1 MPDARSGAHDRLGVE
16 LAKLWDAAGLTNR
29 AVERALGVSS
39 STFRGWRKGL
49 TAPDPADEEKFWT
62 FVHFLRAAAD
72 GPVPGD
78 AELAVLLCAAQAE
91 GKKGRGKQ
99 SPTARRNAP
108 DRHFIR
114 VHGAALETSAAELR
128 GRTSER
134 SDMNSFLE
142 DRSPRALRYLCW
154 QADAPVGKTALLAD
168 YVRHRPPPD
177 VDILTYF
184 VSSAHGDD
192 SRAGF
197 EEEMAGQIGE
207 LLDHTMEPGP
217 STVREWKRRFSLAA
231 KKSIA
236 RNRTLLLVVDGL
248 DDDVAWTGIAA
259 AADRR
264 PAHGSIAALLP
275 APPPPAMRVIVSV
288 RRRVRFPDDLPPHHP
303 LRRKARTHTL
313 LPVAGVPLLR
323 TPPPDAAALSGPVAG
338 LLAVSGG
345 GLRTADLAELTGLP
359 ADRIDRLV
367 HGPAGRAL
375 VLDDP
380 VLRTYSLAEPG
391 LILAVREDLG
401 EDGVARHDRA
411 LRAWAQRWSAAG
423 WPHDTPPYPLALRL
437 RTLTDTAERA
447 AYVLDMPRLR
457 RLAHTAG
464 PAVALAQLDTLDEE
478 IPQEQPVTADALA
491 TLVPLA
497 AARDLLRGETREV
510 SDGAPALLVR
520 LGEIERARGLAR
532 SAPTPAACAVH
543 LAEVAVETA
552 YAGREDVDAVVLEAV
567 ELLARDRAGQ
577 GSPGGYVAPETYARL
592 LGAARALAGL
602 DRPGA
607 ARSLVRAVV
616 HHPAAGVD
624 SLIEAAGMLDVVRDA
639 DVAEVL
645 HDRAEMLSAG
655 GTLARTASVELWAV
669 LARAVPSF
677 SPCAGDR
684 IEAVCQEIGPAD
696 GLGAV
701 DVLAGAASA
710 LARLPA
716 KRPIAAAARLRE
728 ALARTARVVATPEDA
743 DGRPPSEDDQ
753 AHLRRELA
761 GTLARLARA
770 VVDTGATGSDL
781 DDFGR
786 LLDSL
791 PEYLRIG
798 VLGDSVRERARGFVE
813 SARERIGREE
823 REASATAKETV
834 NARRRSAEAGNAAY
848 NEELRTKRRANR
860 KGGGAG
866 GKQPRAAVEA
876 SLRPRRHRRSSGLPA
891 PDTAPQAAPPHL
903 LLLQEAEDRLSAGDH
918 LYGRELLE
926 SALQRSPVSRASSN
940 AYRDPGSEPWTAD
953 LCQALGSMGEF
964 GEGAAL
970 AACQAGPEDRA
981 RHLAALSRGCSLGG
995 HDAAGSRYADEARV
1009 LVPEGGDPG
1018 LANLVAQALAHAGDA
1033 SAASAM
1039 ASGAAAAQR
1048 RQARTAVAAGL
1059 VRHRPEEAA
1068 RIAEPLVEALARRIG
1083 EPGRPAPLRV
1093 LPELAAL
1100 LLAFPDVRQPD
1111 RRLRDAL
1118 RQVALRMA
1126 GAPVPDGTPAMA
1138 VLALL
1143 ERLGC
1148 LPDEAADVVAAVTD
1162 RWRRSLRPGQDSC
1175 AEVALLAAVEGD
1187 ITTAWRLAEAL
1198 RAPDERSLALAA
1210 IAAHLS
1216 GVPVALSTRHRADDR
1231 VVRICLALA
1240 HRCADSS
1247 PRAESPAREAVRE
1260 LLELGAWARAVP
1272 VLPRLAPGALTHL
1285 STIARDLARR

>member
-1 MPDARSGAHDRLGVE
+1 MPDAQRGAHDRLGVE

-29 AVERALGVSS
+29 AVERALGISS
-39 STFRGWRKGL
+39 STFRGWREGR
-49 TAPDPADEEKFWT
+49 TAPDPADEQKFWT

-78 AELAVLLCAAQAE
+78 AELAVRLRAAQAD

-99 SPTARRNAP
+99 SPKARRNDP
-108 DRHFIR
+108 DRHFVR
-114 VHGAALETSAAELR
+114 VHGAALETPPADLR

-134 SDMNSFLE
+134 SDMNAFVRDGS
-142 DRSPRALRYLCW
+142 SRAPRYLCW

-207 LLDHTMEPGP
+207 LLDRTMEPGP
-217 STVREWKRRFSLAA
+217 STVREWKRRFALAA
-231 KKSIA
+231 EESIA

-248 DDDVAWTGIAA
+248 DDDVAWTGVA

-288 RRRVRFPDDLPPHHP
+288 RQRVRFPDDLPPHHP

-323 TPPPDAAALSGPVAG
+323 MPPPDAAALSGPVAG

-391 LILAVREDLG
+391 LIEAVRGDLG

-411 LRAWAQRWSAAG
+411 LRAWTQRWSAAG

-464 PAVALAQLDTLDEE
+464 PAVALAQLDTLNEE
-478 IPQEQPVTADALA
+478 IPQERPVTADALA
-491 TLVPLA
+491 ALVPLA

-510 SDGAPALLVR
+510 PDGAPALLVR
-520 LGEIERARGLAR
+520 LGEAERARGLAR

-567 ELLARDRAGQ
+567 ALLARDRAGQ
-577 GSPGGYVAPETYARL
+577 GSPGGYVAPEAYARL

-616 HHPAAGVD
+616 HHPAVGVD

-645 HDRAEMLSAG
+645 RDRAEMLSAG

-677 SPCAGDR
+677 GPCAGDR

-716 KRPIAAAARLRE
+716 RRPNAAAARLRE

-743 DGRPPSEDDQ
+743 DGRPLSEDDQ

-791 PEYLRIG
+791 PEYLHIG
-798 VLGDSVRERARGFVE
+798 VLGDSVRERARWFVE

-823 REASATAKETV
+823 REASATAKEMV

-848 NEELRTKRRANR
+848 NEELKS
-860 KGGGAG
+860 KHGAG
-866 GKQPRAAVEA
+866 GKQARAALEA
-876 SLRPRRHRRSSGLPA
+876 SLRPRRHRRSTGLPA
-891 PDTAPQAAPPHL
+891 PDTALEAAPPHL

-918 LYGRELLE
+918 LRCRELLE
-926 SALQRSPVSRASSN
+926 SALQCSPVSRASSN
-940 AYRDPGSEPWTAD
+940 ASRDPGSEHWTAD

-964 GEGAAL
+964 DEGAAL

-981 RHLAALSRGCSLGG
+981 RHLAALSKGCSLGG

-1039 ASGAAAAQR
+1039 ASGATAAQR

-1083 EPGRPAPLRV
+1083 EPGRPAPLPV

-1111 RRLRDAL
+1111 PRLRDAL

-1126 GAPVPDGTPAMA
+1126 GAPVPDSAPAMA

-1148 LPDEAADVVAAVTD
+1148 LPDEAANAVTAVTD

-1210 IAAHLS
+1210 VAAHLS
-1216 GVPVALSTRHRADDR
+1216 GAPVALSTRHRADDR

-1240 HRCADSS
+1240 RRCADSS
-1247 PRAESPAREAVRE
+1247 PRTETPAREAVRK
-1260 LLELGAWARAVP
+1260 LLESGAWARAVP

-1285 STIARDLARR
+1285 SMIARDLARP

>member
-1 MPDARSGAHDRLGVE
+1 MPDARSSAYDRLGVE
-16 LAKLWDAAGLTNR
+16 LAKLWDASALTNR
-29 AVERALGVSS
+29 AVERALGISS
-39 STFRGWRKGL
+39 STFRGWREGR

-62 FVHFLRAAAD
+62 FVHFLRPAAD

-78 AELAVLLCAAQAE
+78 AELAVLLRAAQAD

-99 SPTARRNAP
+99 SPAVQRNDP
-108 DRHFIR
+108 DRSFIR
-114 VHGAALETSAAELR
+114 VHGPALETSAAELR

-134 SDMNSFLE
+134 SDMNSFVK
-142 DRSPRALRYLCW
+142 DRSSRAPRYLCL

-184 VSSAHGDD
+184 VSSAHGNN
-192 SRAGF
+192 SRARF
-197 EEEMAGQIGE
+197 EEEMARQIGE
-207 LLDHTMEPGP
+207 LLGRQMEPGP
-217 STVREWKRRFSLAA
+217 STVREWKRRFAESV
-231 KKSIA
+231 K

-248 DDDVAWTGIAA
+248 DDDVAWSGVAA
-259 AADRR
+259 ASDSR
-264 PAHGSIAALLP
+264 PARGSIAALLP

-323 TPPPDAAALSGPVAG
+323 MPRPDTAALSGPVAG

-464 PAVALAQLDTLDEE
+464 PAVALAQLDALHEE
-478 IPQEQPVTADALA
+478 IPQETVTADALA

-520 LGEIERARGLAR
+520 LGEVQRARGLAR

-552 YAGREDVDAVVLEAV
+552 YAGGKDVDAVVLEAV

-577 GSPGGYVAPETYARL
+577 GSPGGHTAPETYARL
-592 LGAARALAGL
+592 LSAARALAGL
-602 DRPGA
+602 NRPGA

-616 HHPAAGVD
+616 HHPAVGVD
-624 SLIEAAGMLDVVRDA
+624 SLIEAAGMLDMVQDC
-639 DVAEVL
+639 DVARML

-655 GTLARTASVELWAV
+655 GTLARTGSVELWAV

-677 SPCAGDR
+677 GPCAGDR

-710 LARLPA
+710 LACLPA
-716 KRPIAAAARLRE
+716 KRPNAAAARLRE
-728 ALARTARVVATPEDA
+728 ALARTARVVAGPEDA
-743 DGRPPSEDDQ
+743 NGRPPSEDDQ

-770 VVDTGATGSDL
+770 VIDTGATGSDL

-791 PEYLRIG
+791 PEHLHIG
-798 VLGDSVRERARGFVE
+798 VLGGSVRERARWFVE

-834 NARRRSAEAGNAAY
+834 NARRRRAEAGNAAY
-848 NEELRTKRRANR
+848 NEELKTKH
-860 KGGGAG
+860 GAG
-866 GKQPRAAVEA
+866 GKQARAAVEA
-876 SLRPRRHRRSSGLPA
+876 TRRPRRHRRSTGLPA
-891 PDTAPQAAPPHL
+891 PDTSPQAAPPHL

-918 LYGRELLE
+918 LRARELLE
-926 SALQRSPVSRASSN
+926 SALQCSPVSRASSN
-940 AYRDPGSEPWTAD
+940 ASRDPGSEHWTAD

-964 GEGAAL
+964 DEGAAL
-970 AACQAGPEDRA
+970 AECRSDPEDRA
-981 RHLAALSRGCSLGG
+981 RHLAALSLGCSLGG
-995 HDAAGSRYADEARV
+995 HDTAGSRYADKARV
-1009 LVPEGGDPG
+1009 LVPERGDPR

-1039 ASGAAAAQR
+1039 ASGAPAAQR

-1068 RIAEPLVEALARRIG
+1068 RIAEPLVEALVRRIG
-1083 EPGRPAPLRV
+1083 EPGRPAPLPV

-1111 RRLRDAL
+1111 PRLRDAL

-1126 GAPVPDGTPAMA
+1126 GAPVPDSAPAMA

-1148 LPDEAADVVAAVTD
+1148 LPDEAANAVTAVTE
-1162 RWRRSLRPGQDSC
+1162 RWRRSPRPGQDSC
-1175 AEVALLAAVEGD
+1175 AEVALSAAVEGD
-1187 ITTAWRLAEAL
+1187 ITTVWRLAEAL

-1210 IAAHLS
+1210 VAARLC
-1216 GVPVALSTRHRADDR
+1216 GAPVALSTRHRADDR

-1240 HRCADSS
+1240 HRCADSG
-1247 PRAESPAREAVRE
+1247 PRKETPAREAVQK
-1260 LLELGAWARAVP
+1260 LLESGAWARAVP
-1272 VLPRLAPGALTHL
+1272 VLPWLAPGALTHL
-1285 STIARDLARR
+1285 STIARDLARP